1 MTEAWTHLIDSLLST
16 ITMFT
21 FHSNNLFVLGPPLT
35 WEQLG
40 QHHAQDDQ
48 QNDQNEDNSEGKNP
62 AAWLWTVKIRIE
74 HEVTVDVRCVPLLP
88 LCGELSCY
96 SVTSV
101 RCFFPLTF
109 NSQDEALSD
118 GHSQGLMWDAAC
130 ILSTRV
136 TERRLEI
143 EESRQRVGL
152 VLVVSVTWQQNVL
165 EHLGERSTHPLA
177 RHCRALVPNYLHIQ
191 RIVLL
196 CLTNNL
202 LLLALL
208 HQESGSNIE
217 GDNGSLWGDDRITWN

>member
-1 MTEAWTHLIDSLLST
+1 MTEAWTHLIDSLLS
-16 ITMFT
+16 MFT
-21 FHSNNLFVLGPPLT
+21 FPSNNLFVLGSPLT
-35 WEQLG
+35 WEELG
-40 QHHAQDDQ
+40 QHHDQDDQ
-48 QNDQNEDNSEGKNP
+48 QNDHNKDNNEGKNP
-62 AAWLWTVKIRIE
+62 AAWLWTVKIRIK
-74 HEVTVDVRCVPLLP
+74 HDVTVDVRYVPLLP
-88 LCGELSCY
+88 LCGSLPYY
-96 SVTSV
+96 SVIRVS
-101 RCFFPLTF
+101 CFFLLTF

-152 VLVVSVTWQQNVL
+152 VLVVSVTGQQNVL
-165 EHLGERSTHPLA
+165 EHLGERSTHPLT

-191 RIVLL
+191 RIVLF

-217 GDNGSLWGDDRITWN
+217 GDNGSLWGDERIT